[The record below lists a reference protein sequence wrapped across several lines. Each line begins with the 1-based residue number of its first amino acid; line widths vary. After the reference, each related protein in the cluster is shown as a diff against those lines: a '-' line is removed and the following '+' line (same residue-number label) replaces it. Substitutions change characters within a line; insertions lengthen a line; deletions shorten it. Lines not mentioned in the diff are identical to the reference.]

1 MADAAP
7 PQGQHHRPSGEPMEA
22 ETLHA
27 ISVDRELI
35 PLHKAQT
42 LAKTNTSP
50 LPCRECYHCVS
61 ANWHINKPRVCTV
74 HCRMLSASVVLADEL
89 MAVLAVLDE
98 TAAERDH

>member
-7 PQGQHHRPSGEPMEA
+7 PQGQHQRPSGEPMET
-22 ETLHA
+22 EPVHA

-35 PLHKAQT
+35 PLQKAQT

-50 LPCRECYHCVS
+50 LPCQELHRSVP